1 MNLRRKIS
9 LTYLIIALLVVLG
22 IAVFVGLWIES
33 YWIKQTITKLSEEAD
48 FVIFYL
54 KDRKFLDREELYTKI
69 RELSGALR
77 LRITLVDSQG
87 WVVVDSDVPFEKL
100 DSMQNHIDRPEISKA
115 NLYGIGYDT
124 RRSVTLNNELLYLA
138 KKISGSKIF
147 FTKKDV
153 QYIRVAFP
161 LQGLASEINY
171 IRTIIAVTGFCVLLI
186 IFIVSLFVSKFVTN
200 PMNRIVGAIKEIRA
214 GNLDARIEVKTE
226 DETAL
231 VAKAINELVEKLK
244 SDIVEL
250 KKLEKVRSQFLGN
263 VSHELRTP
271 IFSIQGYLETLERGA
286 IDDKSVNRV
295 FLEKARANLERLN
308 ALLEDLISISQIE
321 SGEMKMSL
329 RYFEVNEF
337 LDSIC
342 KEYESVAEKRKVKLS
357 LKLGTSN
364 EDMMYGDRDRLRQV
378 MYNLISNAINYNK
391 ENGEVI
397 VASEKT
403 DGEIRISVKDTGIG
417 IPPEHIQRIFER
429 FYRVD
434 TNRSRELGGTGL
446 GLAIVK
452 HIIEAH
458 NTTIE
463 VKSEIGKGS
472 LFSFVLRRG

>member
-54 KDRKFLDREELYTKI
+54 KDRKFLDREELYAKI

-100 DSMQNHIDRPEISKA
+100 DSMQNHINRPEISKA
-115 NLYGIGYDT
+115 NSYGIGYDT

-138 KKISGSKIF
+138 KKVSGSKIF
-147 FTKKDV
+147 FTTKDV
-153 QYIRVAFP
+153 QYVRVAFP

-171 IRTIIAVTGFCVLLI
+171 IRTIIAVTGLCVLLI